1 VQEQH
6 ARAWACVKE
15 YMSNNLRIF
24 PGKASEAVS
33 TIMPEVNT
41 WLDESLAD
49 LCVRDPD
56 HHGIIIWIN
65 LPACGILTVQKTEWV
80 LGYVSNTL
88 QKFRRNGMA
97 IIIHANRASQLNT
110 GTGA

>member
-1 VQEQH
+1 
-6 ARAWACVKE
+6 
-15 YMSNNLRIF
+15 
-24 PGKASEAVS
+24 
-33 TIMPEVNT
+33 MPEVNT